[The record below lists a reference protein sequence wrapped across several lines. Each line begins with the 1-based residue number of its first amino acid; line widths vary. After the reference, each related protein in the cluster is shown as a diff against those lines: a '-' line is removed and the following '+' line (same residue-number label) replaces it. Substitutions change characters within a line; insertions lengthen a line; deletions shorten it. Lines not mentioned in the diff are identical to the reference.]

1 MCEWLWV
8 VVGEGV
14 IVDLV
19 AKLLLVLVL
28 GGAGG
33 ATKPLAIVACV
44 FCVGFVLPL
53 LLLLFAVAAAVV
65 DAVA

>member
-14 IVDLV
+14 VVVVGLV

-28 GGAGG
+28 GG